1 MEARRREAETGRDS
15 ENRGKGE
22 KMIKLKEM
30 RQKRGMSQ
38 TALAEKVR
46 HADPTASQMTI
57 SVLEQGE
64 LYPSEKLRDALCEA
78 LDCSEEDI
86 YDGIEA
92 MFVPAANAEQSR
104 TTQILAE
111 IFALRGAGQRIPR
124 GTLLGLFSAEEGKEV
139 SDRQLRKYI
148 ELAKQEGLVIGND
161 QDGRGYYIPE
171 TLKELEI
178 TYRQN
183 QSRALAILKQQK
195 HIRRKMAEWR

>member
-1 MEARRREAETGRDS
+1 
-15 ENRGKGE
+15 
-22 KMIKLKEM
+22 MIKLKEM
-30 RQKRGMSQ
+30 RQKRGLSQ
-38 TALAEKVR
+38 TALAEKVK

-78 LDCSEEDI
+78 LDCSEEDL
-86 YDGIEA
+86 YDGVEA
-92 MFVPAANAEQSR
+92 MFVPAVQSEQSP
-104 TTQILAE
+104 TTKAVAE
-111 IFALRGAGQRIPR
+111 IFGEFKRLPRGATRA
-124 GTLLGLFSAEEGKEV
+124 LLSLKLGRSI
-139 SDRQLRKYI
+139 SDRQMRHYI
-148 ELAKQEGLVIGND
+148 EIARQEGLVIGND
-161 QDGRGYYIPE
+161 QDGKGYYIPE

>member
-1 MEARRREAETGRDS
+1 
-15 ENRGKGE
+15 
-22 KMIKLKEM
+22 MIKLKEM
-30 RQKRGMSQ
+30 RQKRGLSQ
-38 TALAEKVR
+38 TALAEKVK

-78 LDCSEEDI
+78 LDCSEEDL
-86 YDGIEA
+86 YDGVEA
-92 MFVPAANAEQSR
+92 MFVPAVQNERSK
-104 TTQILAE
+104 TTEILAK
-111 IFALRGAGQRIPR
+111 IFADWKRLTREELRGILSVR
-124 GTLLGLFSAEEGKEV
+124 LGRSV
-139 SDRQLRKYI
+139 NDRQMRHYI
-148 ELAKQEGLVIGND
+148 EIARQEGLVIGNE

>member
-1 MEARRREAETGRDS
+1 
-15 ENRGKGE
+15 
-22 KMIKLKEM
+22 MIKLKEM
-30 RQKRGMSQ
+30 RQKRGLSQ
-38 TALAEKVR
+38 TALAEMVK

-57 SVLEQGE
+57 SVLESGE

-78 LDCSEEDI
+78 LNCAEEDL
-86 YDGIEA
+86 YDGVEA
-92 MFVPAANAEQSR
+92 MFVPAVENEMSK
-104 TTQILAE
+104 TTEILAE
-111 IFALRGAGQRIPR
+111 IFAENKGDRKINREVLRFI
-124 GTLLGLFSAEEGKEV
+124 LSAKMHAQV
-139 SDRQLRKYI
+139 SDRQMRHYI
-148 ELAKQEGLVIGND
+148 EIAKQEGLVIGND

>member
-1 MEARRREAETGRDS
+1 
-15 ENRGKGE
+15 
-22 KMIKLKEM
+22 MIKLREM

-78 LDCSEEDI
+78 LDCSEEDL
-86 YDGIEA
+86 YDGVEA
-92 MFVPAANAEQSR
+92 MFVPAAKSEQSQ
-104 TTQILAE
+104 TTEILAE
-111 IFALRGAGQRIPR
+111 IFSAKNRIQRDDLRAI
-124 GTLLGLFSAEEGKEV
+124 LSMKLGRHV
-139 SDRQLRKYI
+139 NDRQMRHYI
-148 ELAKQEGLVIGND
+148 EIARQEGLVIGNE

>member
-1 MEARRREAETGRDS
+1 
-15 ENRGKGE
+15 
-22 KMIKLKEM
+22 MIKLKEM
-30 RQKRGMSQ
+30 RQKRGLSQ

-78 LDCSEEDI
+78 LDCSEEDL
-86 YDGIEA
+86 YDGVEA
-92 MFVPAANAEQSR
+92 MFVPAVKSEQSR
-104 TTQILAE
+104 TTEIIGEILSY
-111 IFALRGAGQRIPR
+111 GNRIPR
-124 GTLLGLFSAEEGKEV
+124 GALRAILSLKLGRSIT
-139 SDRQLRKYI
+139 DRQMRHYI
-148 ELAKQEGLVIGND
+148 EIARQEGLVIGNE

>member
-1 MEARRREAETGRDS
+1 
-15 ENRGKGE
+15 
-22 KMIKLKEM
+22 MIKLKEM

-38 TALAEKVR
+38 TALAEKVK
-46 HADPTASQMTI
+46 HADPTVSQMTI

-78 LDCSEEDI
+78 LECSEEDL
-86 YDGIEA
+86 YDGVEA
-92 MFVPAANAEQSR
+92 MFVPSAEMKQSR
-104 TTQILAE
+104 TTEILGN
-111 IFALRGAGQRIPR
+111 IFEAHQRLTREHLRILLSARLGQH
-124 GTLLGLFSAEEGKEV
+124 V
-139 SDRQLRKYI
+139 SDRTMRHYI
-148 ELAKQEGLVIGND
+148 EIARQEGLVIGND
-161 QDGRGYYIPE
+161 QDGAGYYIPE

>member
-1 MEARRREAETGRDS
+1 
-15 ENRGKGE
+15 
-22 KMIKLKEM
+22 MIKLKEM
-30 RQKRGMSQ
+30 RQKRGLSQ
-38 TALAEKVR
+38 TALAEKVK

-78 LDCSEEDI
+78 LDCSEEDL
-86 YDGIEA
+86 YDGVEA
-92 MFVPAANAEQSR
+92 MFVPSVKSEQSR
-104 TTQILAE
+104 TTEILAG
-111 IFALRGAGQRIPR
+111 IFARHTTLGRIPR
-124 GTLLGLFSAEEGKEV
+124 EHLRYYLSVEEGREV
-139 SDRQLRKYI
+139 SDRQMRHYI
-148 ELAKQEGLVIGND
+148 EIARQEGLVIGNE

>member
-1 MEARRREAETGRDS
+1 
-15 ENRGKGE
+15 
-22 KMIKLKEM
+22 MIKLKEM

-78 LDCSEEDI
+78 LDCSEEDL
-86 YDGIEA
+86 YDGVEA
-92 MFVPAANAEQSR
+92 LFVPAAQNERSQ
-104 TTQILAE
+104 TTEILAE
-111 IFALRGAGQRIPR
+111 IFGLYEPGNRITRESLR
-124 GTLLGLFSAEEGKEV
+124 LLYQNITRKEI
-139 SDRQLRKYI
+139 SDRQLRHYI
-148 ELAKQEGLVIGND
+148 EIARQEGLVIGND
-161 QDGRGYYIPE
+161 QDGAGYYIPE

-195 HIRRKMAEWR
+195 HIRRKLAEWR